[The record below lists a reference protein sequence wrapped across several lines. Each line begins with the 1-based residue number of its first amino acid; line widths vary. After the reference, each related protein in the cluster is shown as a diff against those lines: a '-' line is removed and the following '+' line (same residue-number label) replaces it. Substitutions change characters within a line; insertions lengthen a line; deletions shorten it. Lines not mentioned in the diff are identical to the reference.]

1 MCRWVGARPLSSVD
15 RVSPMSLGGVG
26 RRGSLCG
33 RSDGYICSLFRCVFV
48 FRGALFTTGYRGHKY
63 ARRDRATRVSFSAAL
78 RATLRTYANVACPV
92 RNEYF
97 PRHFYIRNNLRG
109 RARHPQHGAHRA
121 VDRASNDNELI
132 ADLRSTCVPPVSH
145 RNFF

>member
-1 MCRWVGARPLSSVD
+1 MSVGWRTTTIKRRSGVANV
-15 RVSPMSLGGVG
+15 VGG
-26 RRGSLCG
+26 GSGGGLCG

-78 RATLRTYANVACPV
+78 RATLRTYASVACPV